1 MSKNLN
7 SEMKALNPLI
17 ADPKRC
23 TQAQVPDL
31 LKPNC
36 RNFQQTQNVDTSIL
50 DPTVSRNDYIR
61 FVLDR
66 KGILHSNSK
75 ISLSMELSGDSHKAF
90 FPFPT
95 GVYSLIK
102 KCVLRAGTTILDSC
116 DSFGLLSAYE
126 NQMLGNDTALRKE
139 RIKTGF
145 VNARKSQKVPSI
157 SARALNGSEIASKLC
172 YDLGRE
178 FELTLATDGQAPAG
192 DKVKTTIHDNQD
204 LRNGSDFVMDLS
216 TLFPSLRF
224 TQLPLYMIDQP
235 VIIELFLED
244 TNGHRICTPSGG
256 ELPVFNVDLDSPKL
270 IADYIYYDIDTMNNF
285 ASQNATMSLPF
296 FEHQLIR
303 TNVNYNSNPSFT
315 RNLGGAGKAISMIK
329 IAHNEPDSADRHD
342 SLVNDFKS
350 DIQETGDADDVAYNV
365 KVNDR
370 FLFPVKVSNVAEQY
384 VNTLEAEGLPLN
396 LSARE
401 YQDNLGTDFTNVE
414 VIEEHEQPASFNGT
428 KRFMSIYNL
437 TGERV
442 NNRGLELHL
451 DVESGAD
458 KSILQNVWLQ
468 ISKTLVLSRGRF
480 TELYN

>member
-7 SEMKALNPLI
+7 SEIKALNPLI

-23 TQAQVPDL
+23 TQAQVPSL

-36 RNFQQTQNVDTSIL
+36 KNFQQTQNVDTSIL
-50 DPTVSRNDYIR
+50 DAQVVRNDYIR

-75 ISLSMELSGDSHKAF
+75 ISLSMKLSGTEHPAF

-95 GVYSLIK
+95 GVYGLIK
-102 KCVLRAGTTILDSC
+102 KCVLRAGTTILDST
-116 DSFGLLSAYE
+116 DSYGLLSAYE

-139 RIKTGF
+139 RIKSGF

-157 SARALNGSEIASKLC
+157 NAQVLNGTEIASALS

-178 FELTLATDGQAPAG
+178 FAVTLDTDGKAPVG
-192 DKVKTTIHDNQD
+192 DKVKTTIHENQN
-204 LRNGSDFVMDLS
+204 LVNESDFVLELS
-216 TLFPSLRF
+216 TLFSSLRF
-224 TQLPLYMIDQP
+224 TQLPLFMIDQP

-244 TNGHRICTPSGG
+244 TNSHRICTPQGG
-256 ELPVFNVDLDSPKL
+256 TLPVFNLDLDSPKL

-285 ASQNATMSLPF
+285 ASQNSTMSLPF

-303 TNVNYNSNPSFT
+303 TNVNYSTTPNFT

-329 IAHNEPDSADRHD
+329 IAHNEPDSADRHN
-342 SLVNDFKS
+342 SLINDFKS
-350 DIQETGDADDVAYNV
+350 DIHETGGGDDVAYNV
-365 KVNDR
+365 KVNDK
-370 FLFPVKVSNVAEQY
+370 FLFPVKVSNVCEQY

-401 YQDNLGTDFTNVE
+401 YQDDLGTDFTNVE
-414 VIEEHEQPASFNGT
+414 LIEDHQQPASFNGQ

-442 NNRGLELHL
+442 NNRGLELHI
-451 DVESGAD
+451 DVANGSD
-458 KSILQNVWLQ
+458 KSLLQNVWLQ
-468 ISKTLVLSRGRF
+468 ISKTLILQNGRF
-480 TELYN
+480 TEIYN